1 MKRTLPTLQRGCVTE
16 PGGRREALRLLAVLG
31 IGAGAETAMAQ
42 DATRTEPRSYKV
54 LFENDKV
61 RVLEYVSR
69 PGIGVC
75 GTGKHSHPDH
85 VTVTLTPA
93 KVKLTT
99 ADGKVQV
106 HALPAGSTFWEPAS
120 THAAENVGGSGS
132 RMVLVEIKDKD
143 WKPATG

>member
-1 MKRTLPTLQRGCVTE
+1 MKKTMRCDCSAGPY
-16 PGGRREALRLLAVLG
+16 GRREALILLAALG
-31 IGAGAETAMAQ
+31 ITSEVAVAQ

-54 LFENDKV
+54 LFENQKV

-99 ADGKVQV
+99 ADGKVKINEI
-106 HALPAGSTFWEPAS
+106 AAGTAFWDPAT
-120 THAAENVGGSGS
+120 THAAENVGGSRS
-132 RMVLVEIKDKD
+132 RMVLIEIKDQD
-143 WKPATG
+143 WQPASG

>member
-1 MKRTLPTLQRGCVTE
+1 MKKTQRCDCSVA
-16 PGGRREALRLLAVLG
+16 PASRRDALMLLAALG
-31 IGAGAETAMAQ
+31 LGSSAARAQ
-42 DATRTEPRSYKV
+42 DATKTEPRSYKV

-75 GTGKHSHPDH
+75 GTGRHSHPDH

-106 HALPAGSTFWEPAS
+106 NSIPAGSAFWDPAS
-120 THAAENVGGSGS
+120 IHSAENIGGSGS
-132 RMVLVEIKDKD
+132 RMVLIEVKDKD

>member
-1 MKRTLPTLQRGCVTE
+1 MNRSMHSDCSTVPIS
-16 PGGRREALRLLAVLG
+16 RRDALMLLAALG
-31 IGAGAETAMAQ
+31 IGADSAFAQ
-42 DATRTEPRSYKV
+42 DAVKTEPRSYKV

-61 RVLEYVSR
+61 RVLQYVSR

-75 GTGKHSHPDH
+75 GIGKHSHPDH

-99 ADGKVQV
+99 EDGKV
-106 HALPAGSTFWEPAS
+106 HINEIPAGAAFWDPAS
-120 THAAENVGGSGS
+120 THSAENIGGSGS
-132 RMVLVEIKDKD
+132 RMVLIEIKDKD

>member
-1 MKRTLPTLQRGCVTE
+1 MKKSMRCDCATLAGS
-16 PGGRREALRLLAVLG
+16 RREALKWLAALG
-31 IGAGAETAMAQ
+31 VGSEATQAQAQ
-42 DATRTEPRSYKV
+42 DAAKIEPRSYKV
-54 LFENDKV
+54 LFENAKV

-99 ADGKVQV
+99 EDGKVQV
-106 HALPAGSTFWEPAS
+106 NQIPAGAAFWEAAS
-120 THAAENVGGSGS
+120 THSAENIGGSGS
-132 RMVLVEIKDKD
+132 RMVLIEIKDKD
-143 WKPATG
+143 WKPASG

>member
-1 MKRTLPTLQRGCVTE
+1 MKKTLRCDCSDAPAS
-16 PGGRREALRLLAVLG
+16 RRDALMLLAALG
-31 IGAGAETAMAQ
+31 IGSPVAQAQ

-61 RVLEYVSR
+61 RVLEYLSR

-75 GTGKHSHPDH
+75 GTGRHSHPDH

-93 KVKLTT
+93 KVKLTA
-99 ADGKVQV
+99 ADGKVQINSI
-106 HALPAGSTFWEPAS
+106 PAGSAFWEPAS
-120 THAAENVGGSGS
+120 THSAENIGGSGS

>member
-1 MKRTLPTLQRGCVTE
+1 MKKSMQCDCSQASGS
-16 PGGRREALRLLAVLG
+16 RREALMLLATLALG
-31 IGAGAETAMAQ
+31 IDTAVAQ
-42 DATRTEPRSYKV
+42 DAAKMEPRSYKV
-54 LFENDKV
+54 LFENAKV

-75 GTGKHSHPDH
+75 GAGRHSHPDH

-106 HALPAGSTFWEPAS
+106 REIAAGTAFWDPAS
-120 THAAENVGGSGS
+120 THQAENIGGSGA
-132 RMVLVEIKDKD
+132 RMVLIEIKDSD
-143 WKPATG
+143 WTPATG

>member
-1 MKRTLPTLQRGCVTE
+1 MKKNLRCDCSAAPASRRDTLM
-16 PGGRREALRLLAVLG
+16 LLAALG
-31 IGAGAETAMAQ
+31 IGSPVAQAQ

-75 GTGKHSHPDH
+75 GTGRHSHPDH

-99 ADGKVQV
+99 AGGKVQINSI
-106 HALPAGSTFWEPAS
+106 PAGSAFWEPAS
-120 THAAENVGGSGS
+120 THSAENIGGSGS

>member
-1 MKRTLPTLQRGCVTE
+1 MKRSLPTLQCGCT
-16 PGGRREALRLLAVLG
+16 PARGGRREALRLLAALG
-31 IGAGAETAMAQ
+31 IGGGAETAMAQ

-75 GTGKHSHPDH
+75 GTGRHSHPDH

-106 HALPAGSTFWEPAS
+106 NSVPAGSAFWEPAS
-120 THAAENVGGSGS
+120 THSAENIGGSGS
-132 RMVLVEIKDKD
+132 RMLLIEIKDKD
-143 WKPATG
+143 WKPASG

>member
-1 MKRTLPTLQRGCVTE
+1 MMKTMQCNCGLA
-16 PGGRREALRLLAVLG
+16 PGNRREALMLLATLGLG
-31 IGAGAETAMAQ
+31 IDSALAQ
-42 DATRTEPRSYKV
+42 DAAKMEPRSYKV
-54 LFENDKV
+54 LFENAKV

-99 ADGKVQV
+99 SDGKVQV
-106 HALPAGSTFWEPAS
+106 KEIAAGAAFWDPAS
-120 THAAENVGGSGS
+120 THSAENIGGSGS
-132 RMVLVEIKDKD
+132 RMVLIEVKDRD

>member
-1 MKRTLPTLQRGCVTE
+1 MKKSMRCECDATTGS
-16 PGGRREALRLLAVLG
+16 RREALMWLAALG
-31 IGAGAETAMAQ
+31 VGADALAQ
-42 DATRTEPRSYKV
+42 DAARTEPRSYKV
-54 LFENDKV
+54 LFENAKV

-93 KVKLTT
+93 KVKVT
-99 ADGKVQV
+99 AEDGKVQV
-106 HALPAGSTFWEPAS
+106 HEVPAGTSFWEPAA
-120 THAAENVGGSGS
+120 THSAENIGGSGS
-132 RMVLVEIKDKD
+132 RMVLIEIKDKH

>member
-1 MKRTLPTLQRGCVTE
+1 MKKSMRCDCAAAPAS
-16 PGGRREALRLLAVLG
+16 RREALMWLAALG
-31 IGAGAETAMAQ
+31 VGAEAALAQ
-42 DATRTEPRSYKV
+42 DAAKTEPRSYKV
-54 LFENDKV
+54 LFENAKV

-99 ADGKVQV
+99 EDGKVQV
-106 HALPAGSTFWEPAS
+106 NQIPAGAAFWDPAS
-120 THAAENVGGSGS
+120 THSAENIGGSGS
-132 RMVLVEIKDKD
+132 RMVLIEIKDKD
-143 WKPATG
+143 WKPANG

>member
-1 MKRTLPTLQRGCVTE
+1 MKKSMRCDCGTA
-16 PGGRREALRLLAVLG
+16 PGQRREALLWLSGLSAL
-31 IGAGAETAMAQ
+31 GAGSESALAQ
-42 DATRTEPRSYKV
+42 DAARMEPRSYKV
-54 LFENDKV
+54 LFENTKV

-106 HALPAGSTFWEPAS
+106 NQVPAGAAFFEAAS
-120 THAAENVGGSGS
+120 THSAENIGGSGS
-132 RMVLVEIKDKD
+132 RMVLIEIKDKD

>member
-1 MKRTLPTLQRGCVTE
+1 MKKTLRCDCGAAPAS
-16 PGGRREALRLLAVLG
+16 RRDALLLLAALS
-31 IGAGAETAMAQ
+31 IGSSAARAQ

-75 GTGKHSHPDH
+75 GTGRHSHPDH

-99 ADGKVQV
+99 ADGKVQINSI
-106 HALPAGSTFWEPAS
+106 PAGSAFWEPAS
-120 THAAENVGGSGS
+120 THSAENIGGSGS

>member
-1 MKRTLPTLQRGCVTE
+1 MKKSMRCDCRAA
-16 PGGRREALRLLAVLG
+16 PGSRREVLMLLAALG
-31 IGAGAETAMAQ
+31 IGTQTAVAQ
-42 DATRTEPRSYKV
+42 DAARTEPRSYKV
-54 LFENDKV
+54 LFENAKV

-99 ADGKVQV
+99 DDGKVQV
-106 HALPAGSTFWEPAS
+106 NQIPAGSVFWDPAS
-120 THAAENVGGSGS
+120 THSAENIGGSGS
-132 RMVLVEIKDKD
+132 RMVLIEIKDRD
-143 WKPATG
+143 WKPASG

>member
-1 MKRTLPTLQRGCVTE
+1 MKKTLRCGCSDVSAS
-16 PGGRREALRLLAVLG
+16 RRDALMLLAALG
-31 IGAGAETAMAQ
+31 IGSSAAQAQ
-42 DATRTEPRSYKV
+42 DATKMEPRSYKV

-75 GTGKHSHPDH
+75 GTGRHSHPDH

-106 HALPAGSTFWEPAS
+106 NSIPAGSAFWDPAS
-120 THAAENVGGSGS
+120 THSAENIGGSGS
-132 RMVLVEIKDKD
+132 RMVLIEVKDKD

>member
-1 MKRTLPTLQRGCVTE
+1 MKKSMQCLCDAAPGQRRDALLWLAALGVGTE
-16 PGGRREALRLLAVLG
+16 AAQ
-31 IGAGAETAMAQ
+31 AQ
-42 DATRTEPRSYKV
+42 DAARMEPRSYKV
-54 LFENDKV
+54 LFENTKV

-99 ADGKVQV
+99 EDGKVQV
-106 HALPAGSTFWEPAS
+106 HQVPAGAAFWESAS
-120 THAAENVGGSGS
+120 THSAENVGGSGS
-132 RMVLVEIKDKD
+132 RMVLIEIKDKD

>member
-1 MKRTLPTLQRGCVTE
+1 MKKTLKCDCDDAPAS
-16 PGGRREALRLLAVLG
+16 RRDALMLLAALG
-31 IGAGAETAMAQ
+31 IGQSAAQAQ
-42 DATRTEPRSYKV
+42 DATKTEPRSYKL

-75 GTGKHSHPDH
+75 GTGRHSHPDH

-93 KVKLTT
+93 KVKVTT

-106 HALPAGSTFWEPAS
+106 HSIPAGSAFWEPAA
-120 THAAENVGGSGS
+120 THSAENIGGSGS
-132 RMVLVEIKDKD
+132 RMVLIEIKDKE

>member
-1 MKRTLPTLQRGCVTE
+1 MKKTMRCDCKAA
-16 PGGRREALRLLAVLG
+16 PGSRRQAVMLLASLG
-31 IGAGAETAMAQ
+31 IGVPAAVAQ
-42 DATRTEPRSYKV
+42 DASRIEPRSYKV
-54 LFENDKV
+54 LFENQKV
-61 RVLEYVSR
+61 RVVEYVSR

-75 GTGKHSHPDH
+75 GTGRHSHPDH

-99 ADGKVQV
+99 ADGKVEV
-106 HALPAGSTFWEPAS
+106 HNVPAGAAFWEAAS
-120 THAAENVGGSGS
+120 IHSAENIGGSGA

>member
-1 MKRTLPTLQRGCVTE
+1 MKKNLRCDCSAAPASRRDTLM
-16 PGGRREALRLLAVLG
+16 LLAALG
-31 IGAGAETAMAQ
+31 IGSPVAQAQ

-75 GTGKHSHPDH
+75 GTGRHSHPDH

-99 ADGKVQV
+99 ADGKGQINSI
-106 HALPAGSTFWEPAS
+106 PAGSAFWEPAS
-120 THAAENVGGSGS
+120 THSAENIGGSGS

>member
-1 MKRTLPTLQRGCVTE
+1 MKKSMRCLCDAV
-16 PGGRREALRLLAVLG
+16 PGPRREALLWLAALG
-31 IGAGAETAMAQ
+31 VGTETAQAQ
-42 DATRTEPRSYKV
+42 DAARMEPRSYKV
-54 LFENDKV
+54 LFENAKV

-106 HALPAGSTFWEPAS
+106 HQVPAGAAFWDPAS
-120 THAAENVGGSGS
+120 THSAENIGGSGA
-132 RMVLVEIKDKD
+132 RMVLIEIKDKD

>member
-1 MKRTLPTLQRGCVTE
+1 MKKSMRCDCSGAPSS
-16 PGGRREALRLLAVLG
+16 RREALWLLAALG
-31 IGAGAETAMAQ
+31 LASPAARSQ
-42 DATRTEPRSYKV
+42 DAAKMEPRSYKV

-75 GTGKHSHPDH
+75 GTGRHSHPDH

-106 HALPAGSTFWEPAS
+106 NSIPAGSAFWDPAS
-120 THAAENVGGSGS
+120 THSAENIGGSGS
-132 RMVLVEIKDKD
+132 RMVLIEVKDKD

>member
-1 MKRTLPTLQRGCVTE
+1 MKKSMQCHCDAT
-16 PGGRREALRLLAVLG
+16 PGKRREALLFLAALG
-31 IGAGAETAMAQ
+31 VGTEAAQAQ
-42 DATRTEPRSYKV
+42 DAARMEPRSYKV
-54 LFENDKV
+54 LFENAKV

-99 ADGKVQV
+99 EDGKVQV
-106 HALPAGSTFWEPAS
+106 NQVPAGAAFWDPAS
-120 THAAENVGGSGS
+120 THSAENIGGSGA
-132 RMVLVEIKDKD
+132 RMVLIEIKDKD